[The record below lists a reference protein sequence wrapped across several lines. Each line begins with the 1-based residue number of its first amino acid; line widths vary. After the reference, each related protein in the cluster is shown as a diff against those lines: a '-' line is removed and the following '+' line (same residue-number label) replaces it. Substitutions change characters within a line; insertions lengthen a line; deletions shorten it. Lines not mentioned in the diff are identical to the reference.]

1 MIKLYPYEIYMKEI
15 ECIKLIRN
23 NTYNYDLGIK
33 ICDQAIY
40 KFRDSIDESN
50 KDFVDYICNNLK
62 RHKAYFYYKK
72 GSIINAHNL
81 FIEASV
87 FKNKQSTDYHLYNDW
102 GEMCEEIAKLTKN
115 SEECTEWF
123 NNTIHNYIYT
133 IIYKLDKAKFIIPR
147 MINFIREFDKEILK
161 NKFDKELDEIP
172 VWIWLFWLPVL
183 FENFNYYQNKEEKND
198 FFFYILKKV
207 ADKYKQMF
215 YYPYIVYNK
224 IIREKNMTNSGY
236 NINKKYDELF
246 NIVSSDNKYSHF
258 IDKIEIIINELKKKE
273 ENNRENSL
281 NSILTLGENNTF
293 RMDNINNLK
302 EFFKKVA
309 TYLGSFPDLKYFTN
323 DIISLMDSPDVTR
336 SQLREFVIK
345 NKYYIHNLIV
355 TENKY
360 EKLSKLI
367 IEKLYNTDFS
377 NIEIPGYFSNKMIEP
392 TEQNIIYIS
401 KLESEYSYKLITDAR
416 AKVLIRCSNDKLMSF
431 ILENQ
436 DADKNIDKK
445 IYIMQL
451 LFNYIFEKNYETYKR
466 KVKFYVPIKYFIN
479 SKLKIIEED
488 IYYRYNMDEIYEYC
502 LQKRGYFPHIAYQI
516 FEEEGKKNKLDSNY
530 LYYSEKNNEKLFKRM
545 CKILPQD
552 SFKNFVHKFILTSE
566 DILLFRKQFTT
577 SYAINNLMNFI
588 ILDNTILK
596 NISFNKETGL
606 CVFNTD
612 LTMFADNEYKEL
624 IEQKLGTPLRLTKN
638 INYFLNVTSI
648 YGIIPG
654 VFNFSCKAL
663 LNKSKILKSILK
675 ICLDNNSDR
684 IANNYMNKF
693 KYVLNILDDKEY
705 FNNNSIGNNNMIIE
719 DSDNKKDLKDGNMK
733 NIFELID
740 NSMNDE
746 KLMRKSIDYEAWF

>member
-1 MIKLYPYEIYMKEI
+1 MI
-15 ECIKLIRN
+15 
-23 NTYNYDLGIK
+23 
-33 ICDQAIY
+33 
-40 KFRDSIDESN
+40 
-50 KDFVDYICNNLK
+50 
-62 RHKAYFYYKK
+62 
-72 GSIINAHNL
+72 
-81 FIEASV
+81 
-87 FKNKQSTDYHLYNDW
+87 
-102 GEMCEEIAKLTKN
+102 
-115 SEECTEWF
+115 
-123 NNTIHNYIYT
+123 
-133 IIYKLDKAKFIIPR
+133 
-147 MINFIREFDKEILK
+147 
-161 NKFDKELDEIP
+161 
-172 VWIWLFWLPVL
+172 
-183 FENFNYYQNKEEKND
+183 
-198 FFFYILKKV
+198 
-207 ADKYKQMF
+207 
-215 YYPYIVYNK
+215 
-224 IIREKNMTNSGY
+224 NSGY

-323 DIISLMDSPDVTR
+323 DIINLMDSPDVTR

-367 IEKLYNTDFS
+367 NEKLYNTDFS

-392 TEQNIIYIS
+392 NEQNIIYIS

-466 KVKFYVPIKYFIN
+466 KVKLYVPIKYFIN

-516 FEEEGKKNKLDSNY
+516 FEEEGKK
-530 LYYSEKNNEKLFKRM
+530 
-545 CKILPQD
+545 
-552 SFKNFVHKFILTSE
+552 
-566 DILLFRKQFTT
+566 
-577 SYAINNLMNFI
+577 IN
-588 ILDNTILK
+588 
-596 NISFNKETGL
+596 
-606 CVFNTD
+606 
-612 LTMFADNEYKEL
+612 
-624 IEQKLGTPLRLTKN
+624 
-638 INYFLNVTSI
+638 
-648 YGIIPG
+648 
-654 VFNFSCKAL
+654 
-663 LNKSKILKSILK
+663 
-675 ICLDNNSDR
+675 
-684 IANNYMNKF
+684 
-693 KYVLNILDDKEY
+693 
-705 FNNNSIGNNNMIIE
+705 
-719 DSDNKKDLKDGNMK
+719 
-733 NIFELID
+733 
-740 NSMNDE
+740 
-746 KLMRKSIDYEAWF
+746 